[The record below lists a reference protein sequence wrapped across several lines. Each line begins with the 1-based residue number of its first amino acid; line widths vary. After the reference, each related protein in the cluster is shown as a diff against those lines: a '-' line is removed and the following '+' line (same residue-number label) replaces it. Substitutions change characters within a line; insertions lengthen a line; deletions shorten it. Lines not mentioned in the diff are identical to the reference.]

1 MLKRS
6 GKNLFNGI
14 IGLGSK
20 ENIIKRLHRQITKK
34 AIINFSDPSS
44 IFQVPAL
51 LSRFSKLKVF
61 FISESPMRLSNLQ
74 TKIFLNNHYPDLE
87 V

>member
-1 MLKRS
+1 MLKMS
-6 GKNLFNGI
+6 GKKLFNGI

-61 FISESPMRLSNLQ
+61 YFRKSDGFVKSPN
-74 TKIFLNNHYPDLE
+74 KNIPNHYPDLE